1 MNPPEIA
8 TSTAE
13 ERKTYVLEEYKCISN
28 CENCGLCKFLRGR
41 DAETAYA
48 DYIAG
53 KREFIEITKEIRDN
67 R

>member
-1 MNPPEIA
+1 MNPPDIA

-13 ERKTYVLEEYKCISN
+13 ERRAYVRQEYKCISN
-28 CENCGLCKFLRGR
+28 CKNCGLCKFFRGKE
-41 DAETAYA
+41 AETAYA

-53 KREFIEITKEIRDN
+53 ERTFIEVTKEIRDN